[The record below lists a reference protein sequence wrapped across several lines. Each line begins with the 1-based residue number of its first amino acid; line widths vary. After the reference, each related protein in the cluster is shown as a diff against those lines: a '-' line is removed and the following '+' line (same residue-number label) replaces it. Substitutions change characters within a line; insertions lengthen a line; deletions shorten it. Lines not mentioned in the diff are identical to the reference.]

1 VRLVLDWLR
10 DLVEVPGDPASIAH
24 AIALRGFE
32 VATVEDDPA
41 VIDFEI
47 TANRPDC
54 LNHLGLAREASAIWG
69 LPLRMPELAMPAA
82 GPPEA
87 IDVTIDNPELCPR
100 YCAQVFEVRV
110 GPSPEWL
117 VTRLDA
123 AGVRSINNVV
133 DVTNYVML
141 ELGQPMHAF
150 DLEKVH
156 NRHLIIRTAKPGE
169 KLRTLDGAEREL
181 QPDLLMIADAASVT
195 AIAGVMGGHDSE
207 VSVSTRLIALE
218 SAYFQPAAVRRTS
231 KRLGLKTEAST
242 RFERGA
248 DINAPPMGVARAAVL
263 LDRLGAGKP
272 LGPLVDR
279 YPIPGKP
286 ARIRLR
292 AARIARVLGQE
303 VPADQVPRIL
313 EPLGFGVAPSVAGV
327 EPGWMITVPTFR
339 VDVQR
344 EVDLVE
350 EVGRHY
356 GFDRLPVTFPALRA
370 PQRPPDARIGRDRLV
385 RRTLTACG
393 FSESMTFAFIERQAA
408 APFTEPGVE
417 PPGIANPLSEKFA
430 VLRPSLLPGLL
441 DSCVHNR
448 RRERRDVR
456 LFETGSRF
464 TAAGEQRAAAFA
476 WCGSAASAHWSSA
489 ARAVDFYD
497 ARGIVD
503 QLMAAFGLDVECV
516 PGERPFLVA
525 GRTGS
530 IVSGTNGNR
539 VEIAIVGQ
547 VRPEVAEARGFPPG
561 EPIYAAEVA
570 LDAIAQLPARPE
582 LQTDTLPRFPS
593 IVRDISILVDE
604 ALPAAAV
611 RGTIRSSAP
620 PTLISV
626 AEFDKYQGKG
636 VPEGRISL
644 SLRLTFRAPERTL
657 TDDEVDSATARIV
670 DALRAEHRAERR

>member
-1 VRLVLDWLR
+1 
-10 DLVEVPGDPASIAH
+10 
-24 AIALRGFE
+24 
-32 VATVEDDPA
+32 
-41 VIDFEI
+41 
-47 TANRPDC
+47 
-54 LNHLGLAREASAIWG
+54 
-69 LPLRMPELAMPAA
+69 
-82 GPPEA
+82 
-87 IDVTIDNPELCPR
+87 
-100 YCAQVFEVRV
+100 
-110 GPSPEWL
+110 
-117 VTRLDA
+117 
-123 AGVRSINNVV
+123 
-133 DVTNYVML
+133 
-141 ELGQPMHAF
+141 
-150 DLEKVH
+150 
-156 NRHLIIRTAKPGE
+156 
-169 KLRTLDGAEREL
+169 
-181 QPDLLMIADAASVT
+181 
-195 AIAGVMGGHDSE
+195 
-207 VSVSTRLIALE
+207 
-218 SAYFQPAAVRRTS
+218 
-231 KRLGLKTEAST
+231 
-242 RFERGA
+242 
-248 DINAPPMGVARAAVL
+248 
-263 LDRLGAGKP
+263 
-272 LGPLVDR
+272 
-279 YPIPGKP
+279 
-286 ARIRLR
+286 
-292 AARIARVLGQE
+292 
-303 VPADQVPRIL
+303 
-313 EPLGFGVAPSVAGV
+313 
-327 EPGWMITVPTFR
+327 MITVPTFR

-370 PQRPPDARIGRDRLV
+370 PQQPPDARIGRDRLV

-408 APFTEPGVE
+408 APFAEPGVE
-417 PPGIANPLSEKFA
+417 PAAIANPLSEKFA

-464 TAAGEQRAAAFA
+464 TSFGEERAAAFA
-476 WCGSAASAHWSSA
+476 WCGAAGPAHWSSA

-503 QLMAAFGLDVECV
+503 QLLAAFGLSVDCV

-530 IVSGTNGNR
+530 IVTGVNGNR
-539 VEIAIVGQ
+539 VELAVVGQ
-547 VRPEVAEARGFPPG
+547 LQPEIAEARGFPAG
-561 EPIYAAEVA
+561 EPIYAAEIS
-570 LDAIAQLPARPE
+570 LDAIATLPRRPD
-582 LQTDTLPRFPS
+582 LQTETLPRFPS

-657 TDDEVDSATARIV
+657 TDDEVDSATASIV
-670 DALRAEHRAERR
+670 DALRTEHRAERR